1 MAKTHTRYVCQECGR
16 VAATYMGKCPQC
28 GSFNS
33 MVEEVIHDEP
43 VAKSTA
49 VRGLTGRSSPRS
61 IGDVS
66 SDAEDRIHLPIGEFA
81 RVLGGGIVPGS
92 IVLVGGDPGI
102 GKCVTGDTRILDPL
116 TGDFFSIREWA
127 QGQRRVLALDE
138 ESLRLQSVP
147 ISAFFNRGRRPIVQI
162 QTELGRTLKCTPDHP
177 LLAPDGWAPAD
188 SFKPGDRIAAP
199 RALPHFGTQPLP
211 EAKVKLIA
219 YILSDGSAQSS
230 IGVTNSLPEVAHD
243 MEEIASAFGMRVV
256 SYAKRS
262 NQAIQYRFVS
272 MKGQRSI
279 ARSDI
284 ALALRAVQKQRQI
297 RWAEWARS
305 AQISYALLNVWRRGE
320 AAPRADDLQ
329 RLAQAVDLSIEELAP
344 EARSQAEKSTPI
356 ARYLAEI
363 GLRYTRAANKTIPAC
378 IFRLPRNEL
387 ALFLKTLFTCDGS
400 VYINQYGQPGVSYS
414 TISQRLAED
423 VQHLLLRFGISAKLR
438 TKHMQVN
445 EKPYFAYEV
454 TFLGVPQVQ
463 HFIRE
468 IGILGRENISRRI
481 REMKVP
487 VLPSTQRDTIPTGVN
502 FWKLLQSV
510 DPYSSLKKINHLAGT
525 SFHPERPNGP
535 LSRYTVAKLANTY
548 PLPRLEA
555 LAFGDVL
562 WDTIKSVTPAGEAE
576 VFDLSVPGKHNF
588 VANDLIIHNSTL
600 TLQMAIEMAATQRV
614 LYVSGE
620 ESERQI
626 KMRAIRLSQSVGAQ
640 RDGQGPNAKRDAAV
654 PLPKNLLLVTETNLE
669 IILNHISEV
678 KPDLLIVDS
687 IQTVYLSNMDSS
699 AGSVSQVRECSS
711 QLRELAKTSGISV
724 FVIGHVTK
732 EGTIAGPRVLEHI
745 VDTVLY
751 LEGDRFQAY
760 RLLRSVK
767 NRFGATSEVGV
778 FEMREGGLAE
788 VTNPSEA
795 FLAERMINAAGS
807 AIAVTMEG
815 TRPILVEIQGLT
827 SPTQFGNARR
837 TANGVDFNR
846 LLLIAAV
853 LTRRVGLKLGEQD
866 VFVNVVGGLQID
878 EPAADLAIAA
888 AIASSWRDIPVK
900 AEAVLIAEI
909 GLAGELR
916 MPGQMQARLREAQK
930 LGFKTAI
937 VPKALRKGEPYPT
950 GIEIIEVRSIQ
961 QALDAALNV
970 QRELPQGRKVA

>member
-16 VAATYMGKCPQC
+16 VAASYMGKCPQC

-33 MVEEVIHDEP
+33 MVEEIVHDEP
-43 VAKSTA
+43 VAKGTA
-49 VRGLTGRSSPRS
+49 VRGLTGRSTPRS

-66 SDAEDRIHLPIGEFA
+66 SDAEDRINLPIGEFA

-102 GKCVTGDTRILDPL
+102 GK
-116 TGDFFSIREWA
+116 
-127 QGQRRVLALDE
+127 
-138 ESLRLQSVP
+138 
-147 ISAFFNRGRRPIVQI
+147 
-162 QTELGRTLKCTPDHP
+162 
-177 LLAPDGWAPAD
+177 
-188 SFKPGDRIAAP
+188 
-199 RALPHFGTQPLP
+199 
-211 EAKVKLIA
+211 
-219 YILSDGSAQSS
+219 
-230 IGVTNSLPEVAHD
+230 
-243 MEEIASAFGMRVV
+243 
-256 SYAKRS
+256 
-262 NQAIQYRFVS
+262 
-272 MKGQRSI
+272 
-279 ARSDI
+279 
-284 ALALRAVQKQRQI
+284 
-297 RWAEWARS
+297 
-305 AQISYALLNVWRRGE
+305 
-320 AAPRADDLQ
+320 
-329 RLAQAVDLSIEELAP
+329 
-344 EARSQAEKSTPI
+344 
-356 ARYLAEI
+356 
-363 GLRYTRAANKTIPAC
+363 
-378 IFRLPRNEL
+378 
-387 ALFLKTLFTCDGS
+387 
-400 VYINQYGQPGVSYS
+400 
-414 TISQRLAED
+414 
-423 VQHLLLRFGISAKLR
+423 
-438 TKHMQVN
+438 
-445 EKPYFAYEV
+445 
-454 TFLGVPQVQ
+454 
-463 HFIRE
+463 
-468 IGILGRENISRRI
+468 
-481 REMKVP
+481 
-487 VLPSTQRDTIPTGVN
+487 
-502 FWKLLQSV
+502 
-510 DPYSSLKKINHLAGT
+510 
-525 SFHPERPNGP
+525 
-535 LSRYTVAKLANTY
+535 
-548 PLPRLEA
+548 
-555 LAFGDVL
+555 
-562 WDTIKSVTPAGEAE
+562 
-576 VFDLSVPGKHNF
+576 
-588 VANDLIIHNSTL
+588 STL
-600 TLQMAIEMAATQRV
+600 MLQMAMEMGAHKRV

-626 KMRAIRLSQSVGAQ
+626 KMRAVRLN
-640 RDGQGPNAKRDAAV
+640 GQKE
-654 PLPKNLLLVTETNLE
+654 LPKNLLLVTETNLE
-669 IILNHISEV
+669 IILNHINEV

-788 VTNPSEA
+788 VTNPSES

-815 TRPILVEIQGLT
+815 TRPLLVEIQGLN

-853 LTRRVGLKLGEQD
+853 LTRRVGLKLAEQD
-866 VFVNVVGGLQID
+866 LFVNVVGGLQID

-900 AEAVLIAEI
+900 ADSVLIAEI

-916 MPGQMQARLREAQK
+916 MPGQIQARLREAQK

-937 VPKALRKGEPYPT
+937 VPRALRKGEPYPK

-961 QALDAALNV
+961 QALDAALNIS
-970 QRELPQGRKVA
+970 RELPQGRKVA

>member
-1 MAKTHTRYVCQECGR
+1 MPKTHTRYVCQECGR

-33 MVEEVIHDEP
+33 MLEEVVHDEP
-43 VAKSTA
+43 VTKGSA
-49 VRGLTGRSSPRS
+49 VRGLTGRSAPRS

-66 SDAEDRIHLPIGEFA
+66 SGEEDRINLPIGEFA

-102 GKCVTGDTRILDPL
+102 GK
-116 TGDFFSIREWA
+116 
-127 QGQRRVLALDE
+127 
-138 ESLRLQSVP
+138 
-147 ISAFFNRGRRPIVQI
+147 
-162 QTELGRTLKCTPDHP
+162 
-177 LLAPDGWAPAD
+177 
-188 SFKPGDRIAAP
+188 
-199 RALPHFGTQPLP
+199 
-211 EAKVKLIA
+211 
-219 YILSDGSAQSS
+219 
-230 IGVTNSLPEVAHD
+230 
-243 MEEIASAFGMRVV
+243 
-256 SYAKRS
+256 
-262 NQAIQYRFVS
+262 
-272 MKGQRSI
+272 
-279 ARSDI
+279 
-284 ALALRAVQKQRQI
+284 
-297 RWAEWARS
+297 
-305 AQISYALLNVWRRGE
+305 
-320 AAPRADDLQ
+320 
-329 RLAQAVDLSIEELAP
+329 
-344 EARSQAEKSTPI
+344 
-356 ARYLAEI
+356 
-363 GLRYTRAANKTIPAC
+363 
-378 IFRLPRNEL
+378 
-387 ALFLKTLFTCDGS
+387 
-400 VYINQYGQPGVSYS
+400 
-414 TISQRLAED
+414 
-423 VQHLLLRFGISAKLR
+423 
-438 TKHMQVN
+438 
-445 EKPYFAYEV
+445 
-454 TFLGVPQVQ
+454 
-463 HFIRE
+463 
-468 IGILGRENISRRI
+468 
-481 REMKVP
+481 
-487 VLPSTQRDTIPTGVN
+487 
-502 FWKLLQSV
+502 
-510 DPYSSLKKINHLAGT
+510 
-525 SFHPERPNGP
+525 
-535 LSRYTVAKLANTY
+535 
-548 PLPRLEA
+548 
-555 LAFGDVL
+555 
-562 WDTIKSVTPAGEAE
+562 
-576 VFDLSVPGKHNF
+576 
-588 VANDLIIHNSTL
+588 STL
-600 TLQMAIEMAATQRV
+600 MLQMAMEMASQKRV

-626 KMRAIRLSQSVGAQ
+626 KMRAVRLTKSVGVKQDDQ
-640 RDGQGPNAKRDAAV
+640 RSNAKKDSAV
-654 PLPKNLLLVTETNLE
+654 PLPANLLLVTETNLE
-669 IILNHISEV
+669 TILNHISEV
-678 KPDLLIVDS
+678 KPELLIVDS

-778 FEMREGGLAE
+778 FEMREGGLTE

-853 LTRRVGLKLGEQD
+853 LTRRVGLKLSEQD

-888 AIASSWRDIPVK
+888 AIASSWNDKFVK
-900 AEAVLIAEI
+900 ADAVLIAEI

-930 LGFKTAI
+930 LGFRTAI
-937 VPKALRKGEPYPT
+937 VPKALRKGEPYPN

-961 QALDAALNV
+961 QALDAALAAS
-970 QRELPQGRKVA
+970 ELPKGRKVV